1 MSWGE
6 GKIWLNGDLVD
17 WADAKV
23 HVLSHA
29 LHYGSSVFEGI
40 RCYNTKKGPA
50 IFRLDEHVKRLVD
63 SAKIYRM
70 DEDERVDF
78 ETLRQVCIDVVK
90 ANGLNSCYIR
100 PIIWR
105 GYGAIGLNPFPSPI
119 DIAVAVWEWGAYLGP
134 EALEKGVHVR
144 VSSWNRAAPN
154 TFPTLAKAGG
164 NYLNSQLVKMEALKD
179 GYDEGI
185 VLDTQGF
192 VGEGG
197 GENLFTIRDG
207 KIVTPPASASIL
219 PGITRDSVMRIAEDL
234 GYPVGQESLLREAL
248 YISDELFFTGTAA
261 EVTPIASVD
270 RIQIGE
276 GKRGPITTE
285 IQKYFFEVVEATRED
300 KFGWL
305 TFI

>member
-17 WADAKV
+17 WADAKI

-197 GENLFTIRDG
+197 GENLFAVRDG
-207 KIVTPPASASIL
+207 KVTTPPASASIL
-219 PGITRDSVMRIAEDL
+219 PGITRDSVARIAEDL
-234 GYPVGQESLLREAL
+234 GYPVVQESLLREAL

>member
-17 WADAKV
+17 WADAKI

-70 DEDERVDF
+70 DDERVDA
-78 ETLRQVCIDVVK
+78 EVLRQVCIDVVK

-197 GENLFTIRDG
+197 GENLFAVRDG
-207 KIVTPPASASIL
+207 KVTTPPASASIL
-219 PGITRDSVMRIAEDL
+219 PGITRDSVARIAEDL
-234 GYPVGQESLLREAL
+234 GYPVVQESLLREAL